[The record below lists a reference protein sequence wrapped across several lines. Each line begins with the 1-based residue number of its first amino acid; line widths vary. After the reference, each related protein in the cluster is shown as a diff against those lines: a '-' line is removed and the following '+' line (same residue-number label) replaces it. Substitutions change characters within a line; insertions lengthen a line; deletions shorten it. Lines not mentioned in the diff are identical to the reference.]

1 MDYDEDSFEAHLER
15 LAAGHAEDDPM
26 LPTAVGAHETSSN
39 MAAVTP
45 SMTAPPSSMK
55 VNAAS
60 TLVPTGPQAI
70 HTMPP
75 PTATAVPVVTPPS
88 ACITPAAAP
97 AAMATATHAAPCPN
111 SAPAVVAAA
120 PAVATHTAPC
130 PSSAPAVV
138 AAAPAMH
145 AAPCPN
151 SALAVVA
158 NSPLPTVDA
167 AAVHSCLLRANTCD
181 LQQHVQMSAAP
192 AAVAQAAG
200 AVMSAVPTAVA
211 QAAGAVMSVAPAA
224 VAAAG
229 AVMSDKHGITFSAD
243 ELKRFWRHYR
253 QHMPQHPASD
263 EHVPVGLAG
272 DDTQYNLAG
281 AKLIINLVSFPLY
294 DSAASK
300 LCRWPY
306 FVLRYEVSLGERTLD
321 PIWRVAAWS
330 LNIAF
335 GSVHPAHGR
344 LGETWRKGSARA
356 TLAGKNLL
364 CSYALTELRGDWKYH
379 RETFCLK
386 RHYTANDI

>member
-1 MDYDEDSFEAHLER
+1 MPANNTSRKWLY
-15 LAAGHAEDDPM
+15 HAC
-26 LPTAVGAHETSSN
+26 VIN
-39 MAAVTP
+39 
-45 SMTAPPSSMK
+45 
-55 VNAAS
+55 
-60 TLVPTGPQAI
+60 
-70 HTMPP
+70 
-75 PTATAVPVVTPPS
+75 
-88 ACITPAAAP
+88 
-97 AAMATATHAAPCPN
+97 
-111 SAPAVVAAA
+111 VAK
-120 PAVATHTAPC
+120 
-130 PSSAPAVV
+130 
-138 AAAPAMH
+138 
-145 AAPCPN
+145 
-151 SALAVVA
+151 
-158 NSPLPTVDA
+158 
-167 AAVHSCLLRANTCD
+167 
-181 LQQHVQMSAAP
+181 
-192 AAVAQAAG
+192 
-200 AVMSAVPTAVA
+200 
-211 QAAGAVMSVAPAA
+211 
-224 VAAAG
+224 
-229 AVMSDKHGITFSAD
+229 DKHGITFSAD

-294 DSAASK
+294 DPAASK

-335 GSVHPAHGR
+335 GSVHPAHGP

-386 RHYTANDI
+386 RHYTANDICLFCCASKKHGASQPLDQQHIAYYFCESSSKCFGILYYN